1 MAPQTTRP
9 RVDPGAR
16 TSAPATAA
24 DHRLLVG
31 RSSSRTASPARAEDQ
46 GMLTV
51 STVLG
56 KDKSHGSPD
65 GKATGR
71 PGARTSAPAT
81 RALLVI
87 DYSLYFPLSEC
98 FKCKCRWTRP
108 QPHHPLRHNHAP
120 LRARRRPAPLSWR
133 AARPRAEPPSSYVC
147 TCNQGSLGHRQPAGR
162 PSDCFDGTCQGPAHD
177 HVQLRARRGLV
188 PWLRSRQ
195 GHGPMQ
201 ELARLHLQRW
211 LGDRLLAGH
220 PPSRTTSTARA
231 EDLGILKLSSVLS
244 SDQPHDFANG
254 EATGRA
260 PSLYICT
267 YNGGSLDHR

>member
-46 GMLTV
+46 DMLTV

-87 DYSLYFPLSEC
+87 HYSLYFPHSEC

-108 QPHHPLRHNHAP
+108 QPHHPRHNHAP

-133 AARPRAEPPSSYVC
+133 AARPRAEP
-147 TCNQGSLGHRQPAGR
+147 
-162 PSDCFDGTCQGPAHD
+162 
-177 HVQLRARRGLV
+177 RARTPAPATRALSAIVNPLGV
-188 PWLRSRQ
+188 P
-195 GHGPMQ
+195 
-201 ELARLHLQRW
+201 
-211 LGDRLLAGH
+211 
-220 PPSRTTSTARA
+220 RTASTARA
-231 EDLGILKLSSVLS
+231 KDQRTITFSSALGED
-244 SDQPHDFANG
+244 
-254 EATGRA
+254 
-260 PSLYICT
+260 
-267 YNGGSLDHR
+267 